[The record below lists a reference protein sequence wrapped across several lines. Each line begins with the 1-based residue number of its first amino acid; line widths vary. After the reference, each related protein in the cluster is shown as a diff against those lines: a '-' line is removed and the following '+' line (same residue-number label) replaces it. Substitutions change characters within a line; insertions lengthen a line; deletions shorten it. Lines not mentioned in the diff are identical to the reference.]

1 MAAKK
6 TPKIAVDLA
15 VHGQYEAY
23 PYPPRDPADE
33 SKRLITGSPSSILE
47 IEHYVIG
54 GRIPDG
60 RPFRA
65 LIAGGGTGDATI
77 MLASQLAARAIPAE
91 ITHID
96 ISAAS
101 LDIARARAETRRLDN
116 IIFRQASLSDL
127 ATLGLGRFDYID
139 CCGVLHHHRS
149 PRRGTKELGCGAR
162 AGWRYRAHAVWP
174 PGADRRL

>member
-1 MAAKK
+1 ML
-6 TPKIAVDLA
+6 V
-15 VHGQYEAY
+15 
-23 PYPPRDPADE
+23 
-33 SKRLITGSPSSILE
+33 
-47 IEHYVIG
+47 
-54 GRIPDG
+54 
-60 RPFRA
+60 
-65 LIAGGGTGDATI
+65 AGGGTGDATI